1 MARPRVKY
9 MPNSSLTVNTELSDI
24 VRLYAKDEGMKV
36 QDAVAQLLRVG
47 LEKQRPEWKGK
58 TIGYQLQG
66 AYIMAC
72 EEINIVLNE
81 KQRDIVWDT
90 MVWWMI
96 RNTEQITLPERKV
109 VDTMKEIILQE
120 LRA

>member
-9 MPNSSLTVNTELSDI
+9 MPTSSLTVNTELSDI

-47 LEKQRPEWKGK
+47 LEKQRPGLKGPK
-58 TIGYQLQG
+58 IGYLLQG
-66 AYIMAC
+66 AYIMATSEMDIILN
-72 EEINIVLNE
+72 EEQRNIVWE
-81 KQRDIVWDT
+81 MM
-90 MVWWMI
+90 MVWMI